1 MHAFTNKHIVR
12 ALATLGSVIILSGCT
27 NYRER
32 YEYLN
37 VEHANTQGRLKQ
49 TEQEK
54 NELAAKV
61 AQDQATIDEL
71 TKQIEQM
78 GKTPATAT
86 GFEGMDVKFSKE
98 AGTITVTLP
107 DSILFSSGQA
117 TLKSATSQQ
126 LDKVAS
132 VVREKYAGRMIDV
145 VGHTDNVPITRSK
158 WEDNLQ
164 LSTERAN
171 TVARYLIKSGMP
183 ATDVRSVGC
192 GENRPIADNA
202 AAAGRARNRRVEI
215 VVHVRSAA

>member
-1 MHAFTNKHIVR
+1 V
-12 ALATLGSVIILSGCT
+12 SVSLLSGCT
-27 NYRER
+27 NWRQR

-37 VEHANTQGRLKQ
+37 VEHANTQGRLKT

-78 GKTPATAT
+78 GKTPAAAT
-86 GFEGMDVKFSKE
+86 GFEGMNVSFSKE

-107 DSILFSSGQA
+107 ESILFASGQA
-117 TLKSATSQQ
+117 ALKSASVQQ

-132 VVREKYAGRMIDV
+132 VIKEKYAGRMIDV
-145 VGHTDNVPITRSK
+145 VGNTDNVPITKSH
-158 WEDNLQ
+158 WTDNLE

-171 TVARYLIKSGMP
+171 TVARYLMKQGIP
-183 ATDVRSVGC
+183 AADVRSVGC
-192 GENRPIADNA
+192 GDTRPVADNTS
-202 AAAGRARNRRVEI
+202 AAGRAKNRRVEI